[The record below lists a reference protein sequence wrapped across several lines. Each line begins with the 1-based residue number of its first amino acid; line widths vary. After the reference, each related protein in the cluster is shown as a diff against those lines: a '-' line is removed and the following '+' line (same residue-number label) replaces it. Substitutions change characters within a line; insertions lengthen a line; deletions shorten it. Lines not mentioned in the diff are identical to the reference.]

1 MRNAK
6 IKRKTGET
14 DILVQFTADG
24 SGKASVD
31 TGIGFFDHM
40 LTLFTH
46 HGLFDLTVV
55 CGGDLTVDGH
65 HSVEDVGICL
75 GQAVK
80 SALGDKAGI
89 RRYGTS
95 FVPMDETLMLV
106 SLDISGRPYLVYEAE
121 VSAPMIGAFDTEL
134 TEEFLRAFSVHAGIT
149 LHVKCIHGKNAHHI
163 VEAVF
168 KALGRALGEAVQKD
182 PRIQGVLSTKGALD

>member
-1 MRNAK
+1 MRNAE
-6 IKRKTGET
+6 IRRKTGET
-14 DILVQFTADG
+14 DIAVQFAADG
-24 SGKASVD
+24 SGRAD
-31 TGIGFFDHM
+31 INTGIGFFDHM

-46 HGLFDLTVV
+46 HGFFDLTVA
-55 CGGDLTVDGH
+55 CSGDLHVDGH
-65 HSVEDVGICL
+65 HVVEDIGICL

-80 SALGDKAGI
+80 AALGNKAGI

-95 FVPMDETLMLV
+95 YVPMDETLMLV

-121 VSAPMIGAFDTEL
+121 VSAPMIGLYDTEL

-149 LHVKCIHGKNAHHI
+149 LHVKRIHGKNAHHI
-163 VEAVF
+163 VEAIF

-182 PRIQGVLSTKGALD
+182 PRVQGVLSTKGALD